1 MYGIVESLCT
11 SATNVN
17 TEDTLIKTQESIY
30 ICMLRW
36 LLTEMQFYNYDLI
49 MYQVSIYRK
58 AELQT

>member
-49 MYQVSIYRK
+49 MYQVSTYRK